1 MAGNGLKNLRDF
13 SIYAYAENI
22 IDDTEFFLIYD
33 YAFSKEIYPY
43 KHFDRFNLEN
53 FDCLAGIKLNCV

>member
-22 IDDTEFFLIYD
+22 IQWTM
-33 YAFSKEIYPY
+33 A
-43 KHFDRFNLEN
+43 N
-53 FDCLAGIKLNCV
+53 